1 MIFRISTKLGKKIH
15 LTPDQILPVDPNPY
29 ADWSA
34 NLFTVGRTQYVIVTN
49 TISLYSMVMF
59 GRGLRNDRLFRERV
73 TECMSEV
80 IRSAGHGSIFEK
92 CIVPSMADVRFSK
105 ALNRSVTGSM
115 NEFMGMAKFY
125 LTEGELSP
133 FEVSFRLNGVIM
145 SYLDYGTPKDVFQEL
160 SGKIGNQ
167 SSIA

>member
-1 MIFRISTKLGKKIH
+1 MI
-15 LTPDQILPVDPNPY
+15 
-29 ADWSA
+29 
-34 NLFTVGRTQYVIVTN
+34 
-49 TISLYSMVMF
+49 
-59 GRGLRNDRLFRERV
+59 GRGLRDERSFRKGV
-73 TECMSEV
+73 TDAMSDV
-80 IRSAGHGSIFEK
+80 LRSAGHGSIFEK